1 MHHRKNPQLGNPHRG
16 RATAVAAG
24 LTAAVMSVTAVT
36 AQADEAQP
44 GTTDAAHPAATD
56 TAQPGTT
63 DAARPAPREVQYT
76 PMADTAPVPAPVQN
90 YAPQISQAAQPLQR
104 EPEVIYIENEPIV
117 ITETEYIDRAV
128 VEESGGLFILTDEGR
143 QWVTADKIIAAAT
156 ENYQGRDQADKD
168 KLNLAAAAATLGAT
182 GGFLLGAGLGTIAG
196 GAGLASAAFATTSI
210 PVVITAPVPIV
221 GQVTATGATAAAIA
235 AGIAGAGGGF
245 VLGGALGSAVGADA
259 AMNAS
264 GQKPAVQE
272 FLADIVFTLEN
283 GAREDAGYRG
293 LVGDKPSGL
302 PGYREVDE
310 GGETRITDGTILGEG
325 TDRGRHASGQESSFE
340 SLGIP
345 RHALP
350 EVPDLGTPQEMV
362 TDAVE
367 QAQQNVSNATEQA
380 QEFAADPQ
388 QAATDAVEQA
398 QQNVSNFVDQANL
411 PSLPI

>member
-1 MHHRKNPQLGNPHRG
+1 MAHRRRPLWATVGAFTVAATLAASPIANAAPTPSPQVPS
-16 RATAVAAG
+16 RATPSPQVPQAA
-24 LTAAVMSVTAVT
+24 
-36 AQADEAQP
+36 E
-44 GTTDAAHPAATD
+44 PA
-56 TAQPGTT
+56 
-63 DAARPAPREVQYT
+63 PAPREVQYT
-76 PMADTAPVPAPVQN
+76 PVADTAPVPAPVQN

-117 ITETEYIDRAV
+117 ITETEYVDRAV

-168 KLNLAAAAATLGAT
+168 KLNLAAAAAALGAT
-182 GGFLLGAGLGTIAG
+182 GGFLLGAGIGTVAG
-196 GAGLASAAFATTSI
+196 GAGLGTAAFATASI

-221 GQVTATGATAAAIA
+221 GPVTTTGATAAAIL
-235 AGIAGAGGGF
+235 AGLAGAGGGF
-245 VLGGALGSAVGADA
+245 VLGGAGGSAVGADA

-264 GQKPAVQE
+264 GQKPAIQE

-325 TDRGRHASGQESSFE
+325 TERGRHASGQESPFE

-350 EVPDLGTPQEMV
+350 EIPDFGTPQEMV
-362 TDAVE
+362 TDAVD
-367 QAQQNVSNATEQA
+367 QAQQNVTNATERA

-388 QAATDAVEQA
+388 QAITDTVDQA
-398 QQNVSNFVDQANL
+398 QQNVTNATERAQENVNDFTERFNL
-411 PSLPI
+411 PSLPA